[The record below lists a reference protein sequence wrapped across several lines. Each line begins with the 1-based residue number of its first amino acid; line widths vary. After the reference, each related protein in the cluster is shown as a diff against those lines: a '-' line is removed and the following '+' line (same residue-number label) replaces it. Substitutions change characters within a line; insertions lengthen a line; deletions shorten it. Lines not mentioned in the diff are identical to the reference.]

1 MYIYK
6 ETPLWTQ
13 IIELDNWSETI
24 LSRRRTKLTLIVQY
38 IANTPH
44 FTVYFKYDQ
53 KIDLICSMFFVSYG
67 EQCAKKWSII
77 SQISNSK
84 KNKTHINIQ
93 LISKL

>member
-67 EQCAKKWSII
+67 EQCAKNGPSFPRYQTAKKTKPTL
-77 SQISNSK
+77 ISN
-84 KNKTHINIQ
+84 
-93 LISKL
+93 